1 MATKTTKREMFE
13 SIKAVLTDEV
23 QIAFIDHE
31 LELLAKKNSYKSDKP
46 TKTQVANEA
55 LKARIVEIMSAE
67 PDRLFTASE
76 VLKALDDESLS
87 GSKVTA
93 MLTQLKNDAIVT
105 RIEEKRKAYFQI
117 AQQLVKTGRGKP
129 LPFNLSKR
137 VNNCI
142 YW

>member
-13 SIKAVLTDEV
+13 AIKAVLTDEA

-76 VLKALDDESLS
+76 VLKTLDDESLS

-93 MLTQLKNDAIVT
+93 MLTQLKNDAVVT

-117 AQQLVKTGRGKP
+117 A
-129 LPFNLSKR
+129 
-137 VNNCI
+137 
-142 YW
+142 